1 MKVKTPDTEI
11 RSDNLRLYFILW
23 IFLLIS
29 LSVGLASLLT
39 LLIEWLT
46 KSRVVVPTIVWMILL
61 SIALG
66 LA

>member
-23 IFLLIS
+23 IFVLIS

-39 LLIEWLT
+39 LLI
-46 KSRVVVPTIVWMILL
+46 
-61 SIALG
+61 
-66 LA
+66 